1 MAQIRFANNVSTQ
14 LTKPVAADDST
25 IEVRSLTQGL
35 VWPDISA
42 TGDYFLIVI
51 DDNSASTWEILKC
64 TKVEISGN
72 ATTLTVE
79 RGLEGTTPS
88 AFNAGSVVEN
98 RLTAGTLDTFGA
110 GFPAKVEINRGGTG
124 ATTAADARTNLDV
137 PSKADLSSEVS
148 TRTSEVAR
156 LDQKIID
163 NIPPAATTSVR
174 GTTMLSSAV
183 DSVSEAMAA
192 TPKAVK
198 TAYDAA
204 ISAKSGVDTVDARV
218 TNEVNTLTA
227 NIEAVQNSRAPTSH
241 ASSSTTYGLAT
252 DANYGHVRSDGDTTN
267 IVAGKVVT
275 KDIAIGGD
283 ATNLASRRGQIG
295 DVARITTKYPNFSDF
310 NDAIDSGDYFC
321 MTSNMRVSNAPS
333 TLGGTLKVIAY
344 VGGKYV
350 KQIFYIYRTNG
361 ILQRFYNGD
370 NTTTPW
376 SAWTSIITADSLA
389 TSSTPGIV
397 KPGTGTSIAGD
408 GSIDIDT
415 ATTSAKGIVQLSS
428 ATNSESE
435 LVAATS
441 KAVKAAYDKA
451 VEASNKAG
459 LPLGHIFAWP
469 FSTAPDGCIILNGS
483 TYDRTLYADLFAY
496 VKSKGWTKTEAEWQD
511 IAQASNG
518 FCPWYSE
525 GDGSTN
531 FRTPKFAPYQKIAL
545 VSGDA
550 GKYYEAGLPNIEG
563 SMSGGAALYVPE
575 NLGSIYGE
583 NYNTTGVSTSNRA
596 SQPLTIKIDASRS
609 SNIYGNS
616 TTVQPESNDWIVCV
630 VAFGTATN
638 VGSVDVANVM
648 SAVSQV
654 QAEVTDAKE
663 IDSSGYTSSQ
673 HWVRYTDGRQIIYS
687 DWGSNFSNTAAIT
700 FAKPF
705 TTNPALIG
713 FDNENLPANNPR
725 ASKFSAITGTY
736 FQVNDWA
743 YGSATKTGCWVAMG
757 TWK

>member
-35 VWPDISA
+35 TWPNISA

-51 DDNSASTWEILKC
+51 DDISSSTWEIMKC
-64 TKVEISGN
+64 TKVQVNGS
-72 ATTLTVE
+72 ATVLTVE
-79 RGLEGTTPS
+79 RGLEGTT
-88 AFNAGSVVEN
+88 ATTFNAGSVVEN
-98 RLTAGTLDTFGA
+98 RLTAGTLDMFSDK
-110 GFPAKVEINRGGTG
+110 FPAVVEIDRGGTG

-174 GTTMLSSAV
+174 GTTTLSSAV

-227 NIEAVQNSRAPTSH
+227 NIEAVQSSCAPTSH

-252 DANYGHVRSDGDTTN
+252 NTNYGHVRSDGDTTN
-267 IVAGKVVT
+267 IVAGEVVV
-275 KDIAIGGD
+275 KDVAIGGVVAD
-283 ATNLASRRGQIG
+283 LASKRGQIG
-295 DVARITTKYPNFSDF
+295 NIPRITVKYPNLSDF
-310 NDAIDSGDYFC
+310 NDVKDSGVYFC
-321 MTSNMRVSNAPS
+321 MNADMRAANAPDS
-333 TLGGTLKVIAY
+333 LGGTLKVMTY
-344 VGGKYV
+344 TGGQYIR
-350 KQIFYIYRTNG
+350 QIFYSYVWST
-361 ILQRFYNGD
+361 ILQRFYIRE

-376 SAWTSIITADSLA
+376 SPWTSIITKNNLA

-397 KPGTGTSIAGD
+397 KPGTGTSIDGD
-408 GSIDIDT
+408 GSLNVDT
-415 ATTSAKGIVQLSS
+415 ATTSQKGIVQLSS

-469 FSTAPDGCIILNGS
+469 FSTAPDGCIILNGG

-496 VKSKGWTKTEAEWQD
+496 ITSKGWTKTETEWQS
-511 IAQASNG
+511 IASANNG

-531 FRTPKFAPYQKIAL
+531 FRTPKFAPYQKLTLA
-545 VSGDA
+545 SSDA
-550 GKYYEAGLPNIEG
+550 GNYHEAGLPNITG
-563 SMSGGAALYVPE
+563 AFGGAEYIGNSYTGAFSQ
-575 NLGSIYGE
+575 LGSTYAAITNAGTKTDI
-583 NYNTTGVSTSNRA
+583 NGALSF
-596 SQPLTIKIDASRS
+596 DASRS
-609 SNIYGNS
+609 NSIYGNS
-616 TTVQPESNDWIVCV
+616 TTVIPESNDWIICA
-630 VAFGTATN
+630 VAYGTATN
-638 VGSVDVANVM
+638 VGSVDVADVM

-687 DWGSNFSNTAAIT
+687 DWMNNMNDANIT
-700 FAKPF
+700 FIKPF
-705 TTNPALIG
+705 TTNPAMMG
-713 FDNENLPANNPR
+713 VDNANVPANMDR
-725 ASKFSAITGTY
+725 KMKFTAITGTY
-736 FQVNDWA
+736 FKTEDWA
-743 YGSATKTGCWVAMG
+743 YGSPNKSGCWIAMG